1 VITTPNLCEKDKK
14 KTEGIDHN
22 IPKPK
27 DNKENKEN
35 FLTSQLARIF
45 FFVDFDKKGRK
56 KE

>member
-1 VITTPNLCEKDKK
+1 VRKIKK

-45 FFVDFDKKGRK
+45 FFFVDFDKKGRK